1 MFIWLTIPNVGRV
14 IVNVALVTVVSRYE
28 GKTTV
33 NFVGGEG
40 ESIIVTETPEEIYEQ
55 IASMQ
60 SLLEEPPSRLF
71 Q

>member
-1 MFIWLTIPNVGRV
+1 M

-55 IASMQ
+55 IASIQ

>member
-14 IVNVALVTVVSRYE
+14 IVNAALVTVVSRYE

-55 IASMQ
+55 IASIQ

>member
-1 MFIWLTIPNVGRV
+1 M

>member
-1 MFIWLTIPNVGRV
+1 MFVWLTSPNIGRV
-14 IVNVALVTVVSRYE
+14 IINVALVTVVSRYE

-55 IASMQ
+55 IASIQ

>member
-1 MFIWLTIPNVGRV
+1 MFVWLTIPDVGRV
-14 IVNVALVTVVSRYE
+14 IVNVALVTVVSRCE

-40 ESIIVTETPEEIYEQ
+40 ESIVVTETPEEIYEQ
-55 IASMQ
+55 IASIQ
-60 SLLEEPPSRLF
+60 SLLEEPPSSLF

>member
-1 MFIWLTIPNVGRV
+1 M

-33 NFVGGEG
+33 HFVGGEG

-55 IASMQ
+55 IASIQ

>member
-1 MFIWLTIPNVGRV
+1 MFVWLTSPNIGRV
-14 IVNVALVTVVSRYE
+14 IINVALVTVVSRYE

-55 IASMQ
+55 ISSMQ